1 MAVST
6 LQDGRYEIDFGTCLT
21 GWFRLKMPELE
32 PGTVVK
38 MTFADLRPAQNRRG
52 KQYQTFNQASEF
64 VSAGDKGEVFE
75 NKFNYAG
82 FRYVVVE
89 GLPSAPAKQDATALL
104 IETDLRTTGAFECS
118 NELLNRIH
126 RVNQWTQRCL
136 DLGGYYVDCP
146 HRERMGYGDG
156 QVAAEGFMTNFR
168 ADGYYK
174 KWLRDW
180 RLRQTTEGDLPH
192 MAPFGQGGGGPG
204 WGGAL
209 PAITWRHY
217 LYYGD
222 LRVLQENYETV
233 RRYVDYLES
242 ICKDGVL
249 RKYGGKWDFIGDWVP
264 PRRGMDTNNWPSE
277 HAAELFNNCYRI
289 NQMNLLIQMANA
301 LENLDDAKR
310 YTQRLKQIRPLV
322 HAAFYNS
329 HKQEYVIDEQ
339 AYYMMPLMTGV
350 VPAALH
356 PLILQKLERNILEK
370 NQGHLDTGMLGTYF
384 MLEYL
389 RKVGRNDLVCT
400 MFNQTTY
407 PGWGYMLE
415 QGASTFWEQ
424 WNGYYSHIHS
434 CFTSPDNWLYQG
446 LSGIQADPAAP
457 GFKNVIINPAM
468 VGDLAWVRA
477 HHDSPYGRIVSNWKR
492 EDRRVIMEVVIP
504 PNSTGTVYVPAKH
517 AADVMVNGRAIAEA
531 EHVRFSRMEDNKVV
545 LDVDSGSYVF
555 MFTKY
560 QRNAR

>member
-1 MAVST
+1 MFNDKPGSVRAKDFERLRLPRISDEPAPLFRREFDLADAPTCAVVTVNSPAYFELYLNGEKVGRDVLSPAVSNTKYQTFALSYDVSKFLKPGKNCIGLWLGKGWADAIVVRAQIDAVVDGKPLTIGTDASWQTHNSGYYRIGGRKWSDFGGELIDARELVPDWSMPSLDTASWRRAVAVNPQLGPARSQPCPTNRIGQAIPAVAVST

-104 IETDLRTTGAFECS
+104 IETDLRTTGAFERS

-204 WGGAL
+204 WGGEL

-217 LYYGD
+217 LYY
-222 LRVLQENYETV
+222 
-233 RRYVDYLES
+233 
-242 ICKDGVL
+242 
-249 RKYGGKWDFIGDWVP
+249 
-264 PRRGMDTNNWPSE
+264 
-277 HAAELFNNCYRI
+277 
-289 NQMNLLIQMANA
+289 
-301 LENLDDAKR
+301 
-310 YTQRLKQIRPLV
+310 
-322 HAAFYNS
+322 
-329 HKQEYVIDEQ
+329 
-339 AYYMMPLMTGV
+339 
-350 VPAALH
+350 
-356 PLILQKLERNILEK
+356 
-370 NQGHLDTGMLGTYF
+370 
-384 MLEYL
+384 
-389 RKVGRNDLVCT
+389 
-400 MFNQTTY
+400 
-407 PGWGYMLE
+407 
-415 QGASTFWEQ
+415 
-424 WNGYYSHIHS
+424 
-434 CFTSPDNWLYQG
+434 
-446 LSGIQADPAAP
+446 
-457 GFKNVIINPAM
+457 
-468 VGDLAWVRA
+468 
-477 HHDSPYGRIVSNWKR
+477 
-492 EDRRVIMEVVIP
+492 
-504 PNSTGTVYVPAKH
+504 
-517 AADVMVNGRAIAEA
+517 
-531 EHVRFSRMEDNKVV
+531 
-545 LDVDSGSYVF
+545 
-555 MFTKY
+555 
-560 QRNAR
+560 